1 MEGTLLRK
9 VLGVRRFHCPEDL
22 PSRKAKGTG
31 GRRNKTEGSF
41 LSLARPGHSHEGSQQ
56 PSGLLW
62 AVTLG
67 RSTEN
72 RSFCSL
78 WKGWL
83 ATLAVAEELRQ
94 L

>member
-22 PSRKAKGTG
+22 PGRKAKGTG

-41 LSLARPGHSHEGSQQ
+41 RSLARPGHSHEGSQQ
-56 PSGLLW
+56 LGGLLW

-67 RSTEN
+67 KSIKN
-72 RSFCSL
+72 RSLRSL

-83 ATLAVAEELRQ
+83 ATLAVAERS
-94 L
+94 